1 MALAELGGTLIVTGR
16 KAGDCAATA
25 DQITAAGSVASDL
38 QLDVSDL
45 KSIPERVAAAAALY
59 GPIDILVNNAAT
71 IGPQALLGELD
82 AVAFD
87 DALRVNVSGPTAL
100 VAALWPSMRGRGGR
114 IVNIVSGASNRA
126 ISGWAAY
133 CASKAASSW
142 QWLAKPAGAAAR
154 RRASMS
160 ATLARTAG
168 TCASRSS
175 ARHATEPAMAP
186 SVKTEAAEGGP
197 THETTPR
204 GSEGHADADMQASI
218 RAVKI
223 NDIGH
228 VPRENLLPPHK
239 PARLVAWLA
248 SGDADDLAGQFL
260 DIRHEGLMARAGL
273 D

>member
-1 MALAELGGTLIVTGR
+1 MTKPLDGKIALVTGARGGLGAAIAVALAELGATLIVTGR

-25 DQITAAGSVASDL
+25 DRIVGAGGVASDL
-38 QLDVSDL
+38 QLDVADL

-87 DALRVNVSGPTAL
+87 DAMRINVSGPTAL

-133 CASKAASSW
+133 CASKAALMMLTKSIE
-142 QWLAKPAGAAAR
+142 LEGAADGIR
-154 RRASMS
+154 GFG
-160 ATLARTAG
+160 LAPGLVDT
-168 TCASRSS
+168 
-175 ARHATEPAMAP
+175 
-186 SVKTEAAEGGP
+186 
-197 THETTPR
+197 
-204 GSEGHADADMQASI
+204 DMQASI

-228 VPRENLLPPHK
+228 VPRENLLPPHT

-260 DIRHEGLMARAGL
+260 DIRQEGLMARAGL